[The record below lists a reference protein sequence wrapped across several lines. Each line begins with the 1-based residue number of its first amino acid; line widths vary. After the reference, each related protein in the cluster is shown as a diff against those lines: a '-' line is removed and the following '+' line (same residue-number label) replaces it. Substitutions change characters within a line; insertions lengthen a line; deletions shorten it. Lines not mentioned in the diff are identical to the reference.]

1 MGHLS
6 ELEHVID
13 ENPDLPP
20 KRGGLPDH
28 FGLGVLLGLLCAV
41 LGFWGFGQYWRLAND
56 TDFYYFVDKVF
67 LGTDIYQT
75 KIITVSMVPIVI
87 GFYLCQRVE
96 KYRLCGGMMMVLVA
110 GAIVAAVLW

>member
-1 MGHLS
+1 M
-6 ELEHVID
+6 
-13 ENPDLPP
+13 
-20 KRGGLPDH
+20 
-28 FGLGVLLGLLCAV
+28 
-41 LGFWGFGQYWRLAND
+41 
-56 TDFYYFVDKVF
+56 F

-96 KYRLCGGMMMVLVA
+96 KYRLCGGMMMVLVT

>member
-1 MGHLS
+1 MNEQEGL
-6 ELEHVID
+6 ID
-13 ENPDLPP
+13 DNPDLAP

-28 FGLGVLLGLLCAV
+28 FGLGVVLGLVCAA
-41 LGFWGFGQYWRLAND
+41 LGFWSFGQYWRLANA
-56 TDFYYFVDKVF
+56 TDFAYFVNKVF

-87 GFYLCQRVE
+87 GFYLFQRAE
-96 KYRLCGGMMMVLVA
+96 KYRLCGGMTMVLVA